1 MNRQIKQ
8 GVCTAAL
15 LLFGAL
21 LAPFTASDVGDV
33 VLAERAAARGNG
45 AVYTVILC
53 YDSDGDYGL
62 FYEDIGF
69 RLNDLYMEYQ
79 VAGREVVRKDG
90 IHIYATA
97 VDATVGTPYWFRVHA
112 TQFGSILGFSR
123 VNGSG
128 NYARFTVPVLAS
140 SLGLTNGPSKEP
152 YGGTPPGGH
161 GTVMSGYDN
170 TFLADSKLVPSTAI
184 PVMLIPDGSSRTP
197 KFTAEYLVGN
207 ASHDTVGI
215 ETMSFPTGWFQVDGA
230 WFVVWGYEESPAP
243 FIVYVPEH
251 LPLGGIRG
259 TLELT
264 GYSSDSVEWVAED
277 LYGVRWIPLLSSIP
291 GSVDSPSPSQ
301 ILDLNTLGVLE
312 GAFILEPAI
321 REKLLGQSEL
331 FTNLKAASDL
341 NQDGVLDAADFVP
354 LQAGE

>member
-1 MNRQIKQ
+1 MNRRFKQ
-8 GVCTAAL
+8 GACTVVLLVAPAL
-15 LLFGAL
+15 LSADQGAMV
-21 LAPFTASDVGDV
+21 ADTKDHNEERGSDVLDLGI
-33 VLAERAAARGNG
+33 VL
-45 AVYTVILC
+45 
-53 YDSDGDYGL
+53 YDSEGHFGL
-62 FYEDIGF
+62 LWNLGIPIAGRY
-69 RLNDLYMEYQ
+69 LEYQ
-79 VAGREVVRKDG
+79 LAGTEVVHLDG
-90 IHIYATA
+90 SSGVRLSTGRSA
-97 VDATVGTPYWFRVHA
+97 GTPYAFH
-112 TQFGSILGFSR
+112 TYTPQHGSIRGFGR
-123 VNGSG
+123 VGVSG
-128 NYARFTVPVLAS
+128 WFTVPVPAS
-140 SLGLTNGPSKEP
+140 SLGLTNGPSKVP

-161 GTVMSGYDN
+161 GTVMSCYDN

-197 KFTAEYLVGN
+197 MFTAEYLVGN
-207 ASHDTVGI
+207 TSHDTVGI

-264 GYSSDSVEWVAED
+264 GYASDSVEWVAED

-301 ILDLNTLGVLE
+301 ILDLNTLGILE

-341 NQDGVLDAADFVP
+341 NHDGVLDAADFVP
-354 LQAGE
+354 LQAGDGRQ